1 MSVELKGLRVVELL
15 PKVERSVTCVWL
27 LEPVNQVLLCA
38 CAARVG
44 GEGDGGGEEEFH
56 SCVFCMNGLI

>member
-38 CAARVG
+38 CAARVAARAMAAVRKS
-44 GEGDGGGEEEFH
+44 FIV
-56 SCVFCMNGLI
+56 VFFV